1 MRIVLFA
8 ALWGICAEAAYLKAR
23 PVKPIEASEQHA
35 LLHRADSL
43 ANWTGAKDGDNLY
56 DQGTLYGVPQQIST
70 HLGGRQW
77 WGFPH
82 YDRDSNMARRDW
94 EQFALAHGH
103 YGKQCTPQT
112 RQEQCSDA
120 YVCRAGTCLEC
131 QVSRDCGEKFKCVS
145 STTGRML
152 CIPRDLASQWAW
164 REVVCTILIIITAML
179 SAAAGMGGGGV
190 YVPLLLLLLGLS
202 TKEAVPL
209 SQAMIVGGAVVNVL
223 MFCGERHPKYTHRP
237 RIDYDV
243 IMMMNPALAAGVTIG
258 VICHLISPQWLIVTT
273 LLVTLAITLQKSATK
288 GHAAWKKESAALAA
302 EAANGSQG
310 GGSGSGH
317 SEQIKIKLADFPAF
331 KQFAMDNTKPML
343 LIGACWMSFFILNL
357 VKAPQCSTL
366 YWLQLLGMLILCFM
380 FTAAGAQVL
389 KQRENNADSMEGL
402 VTWTP
407 TTMWLYPMLSMV
419 AGFLGGFL
427 GIGGGIIMGPLLLE
441 LGMTAE
447 GNQATTA
454 MFVFLSS
461 SLATIQFVVLGKTMP
476 QFVLW
481 FTLWVV
487 LSTFIGQ
494 TGIDYMLRKY
504 KRSSVIILSIAG
516 IIAGSLVMMSYIG
529 IVEVYN
535 DIQRG
540 ANMGLKPH
548 NLCQG

>member
-1 MRIVLFA
+1 MRCALFIVLWVTA
-8 ALWGICAEAAYLKAR
+8 AAAA
-23 PVKPIEASEQHA
+23 P
-35 LLHRADSL
+35 
-43 ANWTGAKDGDNLY
+43 AKDGSQRQTSLRRENGLANVTHVTHEEVP
-56 DQGTLYGVPQQIST
+56 QTSFYGLPQQIAT

-82 YDRDSNMARRDW
+82 YDPNVNVARRDW

-103 YGKQCTPQT
+103 YGKKCTRLT
-112 RQEQCSDA
+112 RTEECSDA
-120 YVCRAGTCLEC
+120 YVCKAGTCLEC
-131 QVSRDCGEKFKCVS
+131 QVSRDCGEKFKCIS

-152 CIPRDLASQWAW
+152 CIPRDLAAQWAW

-190 YVPLLLLLLGLS
+190 YVPLLLLLLGFS

-223 MFCGERHPKYTHRP
+223 MFCGERHPKYPSRP

-243 IMMMNPALAAGVTIG
+243 IMMMNPGLAAGVTLG
-258 VICHLISPQWLIVTT
+258 VICHLISPQWLIVST
-273 LLVTLAITLQKSATK
+273 LLVTLAITLQKSAIK
-288 GHAAWKKESAALAA
+288 GVAAWKKESAVLA
-302 EAANGSQG
+302 EQAASSGGGSQG
-310 GGSGSGH
+310 GGSGN
-317 SEQIKIKLADFPAF
+317 QAIRIKLADFPAF
-331 KQFAMDNTKPML
+331 KEFALDNTKPML
-343 LIGACWMSFFILNL
+343 LIGVCWATFCAVNL
-357 VKAPQCSTL
+357 VKAEQCSTM
-366 YWLQLLGMLILCFM
+366 YWLQLMGMLLMCGG
-380 FTAAGAQVL
+380 FTYGGVHVIRSKATGGESA
-389 KQRENNADSMEGL
+389 EGL
-402 VTWTP
+402 LEWTP
-407 TTMWLYPMLSMV
+407 TTMWMYPCFAVV

-447 GNQATTA
+447 ANQATTA

-461 SLATIQFVVLGKTMP
+461 SLATVQFVMLGKTMP
-476 QFVLW
+476 QFVIW
-481 FTLWVV
+481 FTTWVV

-504 KRSSVIILSIAG
+504 KRSSLIILSIAG
-516 IIAGSLVMMSYIG
+516 IIAGSLVMMSFIG
-529 IVEVYN
+529 VSEVYN

-548 NLCQG
+548 QLCVG

>member
-1 MRIVLFA
+1 
-8 ALWGICAEAAYLKAR
+8 
-23 PVKPIEASEQHA
+23 
-35 LLHRADSL
+35 
-43 ANWTGAKDGDNLY
+43 
-56 DQGTLYGVPQQIST
+56 
-70 HLGGRQW
+70 
-77 WGFPH
+77 
-82 YDRDSNMARRDW
+82 
-94 EQFALAHGH
+94 
-103 YGKQCTPQT
+103 
-112 RQEQCSDA
+112 
-120 YVCRAGTCLEC
+120 
-131 QVSRDCGEKFKCVS
+131 
-145 STTGRML
+145 ML

-223 MFCGERHPKYTHRP
+223 MFCGERHPKYHNRP

-258 VICHLISPQWLIVTT
+258 VILHLISPQWLIVST
-273 LLVTLAITLQKSATK
+273 LLVTLVITLQKSATK
-288 GHAAWKKESAALAA
+288 GIAAWNKESAALAA
-302 EAANGSQG
+302 EAANGPPSQG
-310 GGSGSGH
+310 GGGSGAGG
-317 SEQIKIKLADFPAF
+317 SEKLQIKLADFPAF
-331 KQFAMDNTKPML
+331 REFAMDNTKPML
-343 LIGACWMSFFILNL
+343 LIGGCWATFFAINL

-366 YWLQLLGMLILCFM
+366 YWLQILGLLVLCCC
-380 FTAAGAQVL
+380 FTAAGANVI
-389 KQRENNADSMEGL
+389 KSRMPAKESEGL
-402 VTWTP
+402 ITWTP
-407 TTMWLYPMLSMV
+407 RTMWLYPCFSVV

-441 LGMTAE
+441 LGMTPE

-476 QFVLW
+476 QFVVW
-481 FTLWVV
+481 FTLWVI

-504 KRSSVIILSIAG
+504 KRSSVIVLSIAG

-529 IVEVYN
+529 IVEVAN
-535 DIQRG
+535 DIHRG
-540 ANMGLKPH
+540 ADMGLKPH
-548 NLCQG
+548 NLCGG

>member
-1 MRIVLFA
+1 MRCLIFI
-8 ALWGICAEAAYLKAR
+8 ALWGASAAAVPAEVRL
-23 PVKPIEASEQHA
+23 PHA
-35 LLHRADSL
+35 LLRTEKGNS
-43 ANWTGAKDGDNLY
+43 TGAHQDN
-56 DQGTLYGVPQQIST
+56 DVETTFYGVPQQIST
-70 HLGGRQW
+70 HLGGRKW

-82 YDRDSNMARRDW
+82 YDHDSNMARRDW

-103 YGKQCTPQT
+103 YGKACTRET
-112 RQEQCSDA
+112 RHEQCSDA
-120 YVCRAGTCLEC
+120 YVCKADTCVEC
-131 QVSRDCGEKFKCVS
+131 QVSRDCGEKFKCIS
-145 STTGRML
+145 STTGPGRML
-152 CIPRDLASQWAW
+152 CIPRDLAAQWAW
-164 REVVCTILIIITAML
+164 REVVCTVLIIITAML

-209 SQAMIVGGAVVNVL
+209 SQAMIVGGAVINVL
-223 MFCGERHPKYTHRP
+223 MFCGERHPKYPNRP

-243 IMMMNPALAAGVTIG
+243 IMMMNPGLAAGVTLG

-273 LLVTLAITLQKSATK
+273 LLLTLAISLQKSATK
-288 GHAAWKKESAALAA
+288 GIASWNKESAALAA
-302 EAANGSQG
+302 QAASGNNGGAG
-310 GGSGSGH
+310 GGNSGES
-317 SEQIKIKLADFPAF
+317 IKIKLADFPAF
-331 KQFAMDNTKPML
+331 KQFAMDNTKPMV
-343 LIGACWMSFFILNL
+343 LIMTCWAAFFMLNL

-366 YWLQLLGMLILCFM
+366 YWVQLIGMLLLCFC
-380 FTAAGAQVL
+380 FTAAGANIL
-389 KQRENNADSMEGL
+389 KGRCIDGESQEGFL
-402 VTWTP
+402 EWTP
-407 TTMWLYPMLSMV
+407 TTLVTYPLMAVV

-476 QFVLW
+476 QFVMW
-481 FTLWVV
+481 FTFWVV
-487 LSTFIGQ
+487 ISTFVGQ

-516 IIAGSLVMMSYIG
+516 IIAGSLVMMSMIG
-529 IVEVYN
+529 FYEVYN

-540 ANMGLKPH
+540 ANMSLKPH
-548 NLCQG
+548 NLCTA